1 MYYYGKVKK
10 GGVNTVPDKKDVL
23 QSLGEAWNQMNDET
37 RAYLIGYGEGYIAA
51 RQAQAG
57 A

>member
-1 MYYYGKVKK
+1 MAKSRR
-10 GGVNTVPDKKDVL
+10 GGVNTVPDKKEVL